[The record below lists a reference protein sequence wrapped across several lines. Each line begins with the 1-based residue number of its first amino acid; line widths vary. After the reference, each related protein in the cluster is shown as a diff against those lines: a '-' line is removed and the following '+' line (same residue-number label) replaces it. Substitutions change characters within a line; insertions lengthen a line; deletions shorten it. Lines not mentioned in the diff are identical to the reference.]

1 MQIWVPIHVN
11 HCNENWFQPARSDFA
26 VFLSLFLY
34 FSVWVICRHASSFP
48 GISGWREQIAG
59 VLGVGAGTERGKA
72 DGRPAGLGGLL
83 MALASSTSLFG
94 LILCRGSTWW
104 RGACWGWS
112 QAVAAWHAALASCGL
127 SDRRCPQFLAT
138 WAFPTCPLT
147 FSPHHGEPLDI
158 PKPFHQ
164 KSLVNCL
171 TDKERLL
178 LWWTY

>member
-34 FSVWVICRHASSFP
+34 FSVWVICRHVSSFP

-59 VLGVGAGTERGKA
+59 VLGVGACTERGKA

-104 RGACWGWS
+104 RGALGLES
-112 QAVAAWHAALASCGL
+112 GCGCVTRGSGFLRACGIDTATVPCHVCFSNL
-127 SDRRCPQFLAT
+127 STHFLT
-138 WAFPTCPLT
+138 PSGGT
-147 FSPHHGEPLDI
+147 FGYSKTI
-158 PKPFHQ
+158 PSEVVSELF
-164 KSLVNCL
+164 N
-171 TDKERLL
+171 
-178 LWWTY
+178 W